1 MSLKS
6 ALQSLNNAVQD
17 LTSLHVQTYTGELK
31 VDIDNADGSK
41 KGFKD
46 LRTEIQQSKQA
57 GEVDLVAETLAQFD
71 GDSYN
76 FVKKDLTDVPSSALE
91 VHQNAVQSGIE
102 TRMGLLNLFKD
113 LID

>member
-1 MSLKS
+1 MSLKN

-17 LTSLHVQTYTGELK
+17 LTSLHVQTFTGELN
-31 VDIDNADGSK
+31 VEIENADGEK
-41 KGFKD
+41 KGFSDIRK
-46 LRTEIQQSKQA
+46 EIQQGKQD
-57 GEVDLVAETLAQFD
+57 GDLNLVAETLAQFD

-76 FVKKDLTDVPSSALE
+76 FVKKDLTDVPASALE
-91 VHQNAVQSGIE
+91 VHKNAVQSGIE